1 MSGRSTLGL
10 PLLILAGGCDPLGDA
25 PLDGGVAVDGGD
37 MLEGDGMVTPD
48 AWVEPLR
55 LNHMQV
61 RGTVNS
67 YHDSRTPPEGA
78 DTAYWHLPLDQQ
90 AAVQGIRQ
98 FDFDVYGNGHNLGVQ
113 HILSIGDRFTL
124 CDRLLPCL
132 DRIAAWSDANP
143 DHPPLL
149 ILMGETWAPPPVDV
163 DFYWHVDEI
172 EDYLL
177 VAFGRERMLSPADVR
192 GEHPNL
198 ATAIAIDGWPT
209 IDETRGKIIAVLNEH
224 GEARTRYLERGG
236 LDPEDRFLFQIGDPA
251 EPSPDEV
258 IFSFEG
264 RTDDVPW
271 MEAVDEATLPE
282 IERLVRS
289 GALVHAAT
297 NDPAMVPR
305 LRAAGAHM
313 IASRWP
319 DDVLGQPDLL
329 PSQCNPVTAPPDCL
343 AERIER
349 PSVAEE

>member
-1 MSGRSTLGL
+1 M
-10 PLLILAGGCDPLGDA
+10 PLLILAGACDPMGDA
-25 PLDGGVAVDGGD
+25 PLDGGVIDGGD
-37 MLEGDGMVTPD
+37 QGEGDGTVIED
-48 AWVEPLR
+48 ALVEPLR

-67 YHDSRTPPEGA
+67 YHDSRVPPIA
-78 DTAYWHLPLDQQ
+78 PHTAYWHLPLDQQ

-98 FDFDVYGNGHNLGVQ
+98 FDFDVYGDGHTLSVQ
-113 HILSIGDRFTL
+113 HMVGLSDRVSH
-124 CDRLLPCL
+124 CGGLLPCL
-132 DRIAAWSDANP
+132 EGIAAWSDANP
-143 DHPPLL
+143 DHPPLV
-149 ILMGETWAPPPVDV
+149 ILMGESWIWPDI
-163 DFYWHVDEI
+163 DLQFYWHVDEI

-177 VAFGRERMLSPADVR
+177 FALGRERMLSPADVR
-192 GEHPNL
+192 GEHPDL

-224 GEARTRYLERGG
+224 DEARAEYLEYGG
-236 LDPEDRFLFQIGDPA
+236 LDPDDRFLFQIGDPA

-264 RTDDVPW
+264 RGDGATEPW
-271 MEAVDEATLPE
+271 MEVIDEALLPE

-319 DDVLGQPDLL
+319 DDVLGAPDMP
-329 PSQCNPVTAPPDCL
+329 PSQCNPVTAPLDCR
-343 AERIER
+343 AERIEA
-349 PSVAEE
+349 PVAEE